1 VKLHASLF
9 VAVMKLSQALA
20 QNAAEVWEMMQSADT
35 HVYFAGVNDMQA
47 RVEKAL
53 ADIAGSPSAWELVK
67 EDMQAS
73 GRSHEVLY

>member
-1 VKLHASLF
+1 VDIDK
-9 VAVMKLSQALA
+9 ALA
-20 QNAAEVWEMMQSADT
+20 QNAAEGWEMMQSADT

-53 ADIAGSPSAWELVK
+53 ADIAGSPAIWEQVK

-73 GRSHEVLY
+73 GRWHEVLY